1 MVELIWR
8 LISEYGAGFAL
19 SALGWTVGFSLLGVI
34 ASILFYRLASARG
47 WLDCGFS
54 FDRYIKY
61 FFLLIWIG
69 VGAFTFG
76 SAGGLIGVERSLIH
90 LLKEEKVVT
99 KASQGAA
106 EVLAPTVFDVLVE
119 QVGITPGKMEK
130 GQLRIPMKD
139 LKLLETKAN
148 EVIGAAQKKLAGREK
163 GKADVTTV
171 GILRQMLV
179 DTSFSIASSMGGRR
193 QALMMKAFLRK
204 LQKKERADGTV
215 GLGDFAQ
222 VMSEHFIEPLAERTL
237 SRSFFWSQ
245 LGSCAIT
252 LALWLCTLLLTW
264 VVRLF
269 TAKTASP
276 AEETNG

>member
-1 MVELIWR
+1 MIELVWR
-8 LISEYGAGFAL
+8 LVGDYGADFAL

-34 ASILFYRLASARG
+34 ASILFYRLSSARG

-54 FDRYIKY
+54 FDQYIKY
-61 FFLLIWIG
+61 FFLLVWIG
-69 VGAFTFG
+69 VAAFSFG
-76 SAGGLIGVERSLIH
+76 SAGSLIGLERSLVH
-90 LLKEEKVVT
+90 LLREEKVVT

-119 QVGITPGKMEK
+119 QVGISPGKMEK

-148 EVIGAAQKKLAGREK
+148 EIIVAAQKKLAGREK
-163 GKADVTTV
+163 GNSDVSTV

-204 LQKKERADGTV
+204 LQKKERADGTIGV
-215 GLGDFAQ
+215 GDFAQ

-245 LGSCAIT
+245 LASCAIT

-269 TAKTASP
+269 TAKPDLS